1 MLTTS
6 IALASAFAAVCVPLL
21 FIITRESTKHHRQGI
36 VKDLGLVFG
45 KTPSDRLGIIPS
57 FEFVKYKY
65 FVDTVQRDQ
74 GVDRDFKIKH
84 WFFSSIP
91 LICVLFVMNALC
103 ACIVAR
109 TAFRTV
115 VPVDVDWLSTSA
127 ALPLFAWVVL
137 ASYAGAALFMLRAF
151 FQAINNFDL
160 SPLSFIGAT
169 VNILL
174 GLASGLLFVFGV
186 LRITESVHLWSVS
199 SPEFFPIV
207 LITAFAAGYFPDL
220 AVRNITRL
228 SKLRG
233 YKAEDPKIYD
243 SFKAIPIEI
252 IDGID
257 LEIRSRLADYHI
269 VSVQNLAAANP
280 LMLFVETPYGVYQIM
295 DWVAQAQLCCSV
307 GPAALLRLW
316 RIGIRTIFDL
326 ERVALDPACTAP
338 ELIEEI
344 GGIIG
349 QKQKVDTNDRVTFPS
364 MLAIQADIR
373 FRLES
378 PHVHRLRQIFN
389 QVGESLG
396 ADARRLPPVL
406 DCVPGGHLNCPFR
419 RAAPQVRASR
429 AFRRSWR
436 YVVHRV

>member
-1 MLTTS
+1 M
-6 IALASAFAAVCVPLL
+6 V
-21 FIITRESTKHHRQGI
+21 
-36 VKDLGLVFG
+36 
-45 KTPSDRLGIIPS
+45 
-57 FEFVKYKY
+57 
-65 FVDTVQRDQ
+65 
-74 GVDRDFKIKH
+74 
-84 WFFSSIP
+84 
-91 LICVLFVMNALC
+91 CVLFIMNVLC

-109 TAFRTV
+109 TAFRNSGRCRRRLAV
-115 VPVDVDWLSTSA
+115 EFGRRYPSSPGSL
-127 ALPLFAWVVL
+127 L

-160 SPLSFIGAT
+160 SPLSMIGAT

-186 LRITESVHLWSVS
+186 LRLTETAQLWKISN
-199 SPEFFPIV
+199 PDFFPVI

-220 AVRNITRL
+220 ALRNITRL
-228 SKLRG
+228 SKLRA
-233 YKAEDPKIYD
+233 YKTEDPKIYD

-269 VSVQNLAAANP
+269 ISVQNLAAANP

-307 GPAALLRLW
+307 GPTALLDLW

-344 GGIIG
+344 GRIIG
-349 QKQKVDTNDRVTFPS
+349 QKQKLDANGMVTYPS
-364 MLAIQADIR
+364 MKAIEADIR

-406 DCVPGGHLNCPFR
+406 DCVPGTNRICPFVR
-419 RAAPQVRASR
+419 PAAPQVHAKRP
-429 AFRRSWR
+429 FRRSWR
-436 YVVHRV
+436 FVLHRV